1 MIVGVLLAAGRG
13 RRLGGPK
20 SRLVRGGRPVLD
32 ALVEAYRAG
41 GIEHLAVSWPRGV
54 APPHGPIGVRWAPT
68 DPDLPMSAA
77 LAGAL
82 AALEATIGDRAQGA
96 LVQPID
102 AVDTDAALVAALV
115 AAARAAPTR
124 PIQLTHG
131 GRLGHPVYAPRALWP
146 ALVPDPP
153 GGLGALVEAAG
164 PARLAWPDPR
174 VLTDVDTPE
183 DARRAGVALGPAA
196 ARAPDEG
203 DDDRRDDDDDAR

>member
-54 APPHGPIGVRWAPT
+54 APRHGPIGVRWAPT

-96 LVQPID
+96 LVQPRPEGAAQGQGFLHSLGQIQPTLLRGGQID
-102 AVDTDAALVAALV
+102 GDVPQRRLVV
-115 AAARAAPTR
+115 VIHR
-124 PIQLTHG
+124 
-131 GRLGHPVYAPRALWP
+131 
-146 ALVPDPP
+146 
-153 GGLGALVEAAG
+153 
-164 PARLAWPDPR
+164 
-174 VLTDVDTPE
+174 
-183 DARRAGVALGPAA
+183 GV
-196 ARAPDEG
+196 
-203 DDDRRDDDDDAR
+203 